1 MTIIITTM
9 GMTTMTMTTIMAR
22 KNSKQRG
29 LSRRRFMQSAAA
41 MAASGTLLASAARA
55 REHDSRGH
63 DSECEGSRDLN
74 LVNGRFLTLDPHNSV
89 VSAIGIRDGR
99 IVEVG
104 RGGALGPC
112 GRTINLKGAT
122 VIPGL
127 IDSHVHFIRCGQN
140 PGHEVRIIE
149 TAASVGELQQMI
161 GARIR
166 ELDVPAGEFITCVG
180 GWNINGLA
188 EKRLPTLA
196 ELDTAAP
203 GHAVYLSTTG
213 AGGAVTNSLGRTFF
227 QNHGVTVT
235 INAAGA
241 ATLNSGQAFAAL
253 QAVQTDADR
262 QRGTAEAVDFAAS
275 LGLTMVT
282 DMGTQGAAVEYVDG
296 YKYMM
301 NLWRAGD
308 LKIRLRSFLNS
319 SFDTGFAAAQSVVTY
334 GFPRHGDDVFRSNG
348 VGERVNNNTTNPG
361 YVDLVKFAA
370 SKGWMVTQH
379 SLNLTEIS
387 FHIAA
392 YQEAKKIAPIDK
404 LRWTLDHVNPISDD
418 QIAAVKDLGIGLRLQ
433 GWNYTSGA
441 PSGPPWRKLVDA
453 GIPLSAGTD
462 STNVGPLNPWLM
474 MYYMTT
480 MKNNSG
486 VAAMP
491 ASQQIT
497 RLEALRMYTLGSA
510 FHSFD
515 EDKLGSIEPGKLADL
530 AVLSDDPLSVSD
542 DKLKRLRSVLTLRA
556 GRIVHGE
563 SDD

>member
-1 MTIIITTM
+1 
-9 GMTTMTMTTIMAR
+9 MAH
-22 KNSKQRG
+22 KDSKQRS

-41 MAASGTLLASAARA
+41 MAASGTLLAGAARA
-55 REHDSRGH
+55 AKEHDSKEHHSRGH

-74 LVNGRFLTLDPHNSV
+74 LINGRFLTLDADNSV

-104 RGGALGPC
+104 HGGMLGPC

-161 GARIR
+161 SARIR
-166 ELDVPAGEFITCVG
+166 ELNVPAGEFITCVG

-196 ELDTAAP
+196 ELDAAALS
-203 GHAVYLSTTG
+203 HAVYLSTTG
-213 AGGAVTNSLGRTFF
+213 AGGAVTNSVGKAFF
-227 QNHGVTVT
+227 ESRGVTVT
-235 INAAGA
+235 INAGGA

-296 YKYMM
+296 HKYMM
-301 NLWRAGD
+301 NLWREGN

-319 SFDTGFAAAQSVVTY
+319 SFDTGFTAAQSVVTY
-334 GFPRHGDDVFRSNG
+334 SFPRHGDDVFRSNG
-348 VGERVNNNTTNPG
+348 VGERVNNSTTNPG

-379 SLNLTEIS
+379 SLTPAEIS
-387 FHIAA
+387 FHISA
-392 YQEAKKIAPIDK
+392 YQQAKAVAAIDK

-433 GWNYTSGA
+433 GWNYTSA
-441 PSGPPWRKLVDA
+441 NPAGPPWRKLVDA

-462 STNVGPLNPWLM
+462 STNVGPLNPWLT

-480 MKNNSG
+480 MKNNAG
-486 VAAMP
+486 TAAAP
-491 ASQQIT
+491 SNQQIT
-497 RLEALRMYTLGSA
+497 RLEALRMYTNGSA

-530 AVLSDDPLSVSD
+530 AVLSDDPLSISD
-542 DKLKRLRSVLTLRA
+542 EKLKRLRSVLTLQA
-556 GRIVHGE
+556 GRIVHGADKAE
-563 SDD
+563 HDSDHGR

>member
-1 MTIIITTM
+1 
-9 GMTTMTMTTIMAR
+9 MAR

-41 MAASGTLLASAARA
+41 MAASGTLLAGAARA
-55 REHDSRGH
+55 ARGH
-63 DSECEGSRDLN
+63 DPECEGSRDLN
-74 LVNGRFLTLDPHNSV
+74 LVNGRFLTLDAHNSV

-104 RGGALGPC
+104 RGAALGPC

-149 TAASVGELQQMI
+149 TAASIGELQQMI

-166 ELDVPAGEFITCVG
+166 ELDVPAGEFISCVG

-196 ELDTAAP
+196 ELDATAP
-203 GHAVYLSTTG
+203 NHAVYLSTTG
-213 AGGAVTNSLGRTFF
+213 AGGAVTNSLGRNFF
-227 QNHGVTVT
+227 MSKGIAVSAT
-235 INAAGA
+235 G
-241 ATLNSGQAFAAL
+241 TLNAL
-253 QAVQTDADR
+253 QALPALQSVQTDADR
-262 QRGTAEAVDFAAS
+262 QHGTAEAIDFAVS

-319 SFDTGFAAAQSVVTY
+319 SFDSTFVAAQSVVTY
-334 GFPRHGDDVFRSNG
+334 SFPRHGDDVFRSNG
-348 VGERVNNNTTNPG
+348 IGERVNNNTTNPS

-433 GWNYTSGA
+433 GWNYTSA
-441 PSGPPWRKLVDA
+441 NPAGPPWRKLVDA

-542 DKLKRLRSVLTLRA
+542 DKLKRLHSVLTLQA

-563 SDD
+563 DD

>member
-1 MTIIITTM
+1 MCCRATPTTVPPSGCARISRRMTIIITTM
-9 GMTTMTMTTIMAR
+9 GMTTMTTIMAR

-74 LVNGRFLTLDPHNSV
+74 LVNGRLL
-89 VSAIGIRDGR
+89 
-99 IVEVG
+99 
-104 RGGALGPC
+104 
-112 GRTINLKGAT
+112 
-122 VIPGL
+122 
-127 IDSHVHFIRCGQN
+127 
-140 PGHEVRIIE
+140 
-149 TAASVGELQQMI
+149 
-161 GARIR
+161 
-166 ELDVPAGEFITCVG
+166 
-180 GWNINGLA
+180 
-188 EKRLPTLA
+188 TLA

-404 LRWTLDHVNPISDD
+404 LRST
-418 QIAAVKDLGIGLRLQ
+418 R
-433 GWNYTSGA
+433 TS
-441 PSGPPWRKLVDA
+441 
-453 GIPLSAGTD
+453 SAR
-462 STNVGPLNPWLM
+462 S
-474 MYYMTT
+474 
-480 MKNNSG
+480 SR
-486 VAAMP
+486 
-491 ASQQIT
+491 ASSPT
-497 RLEALRMYTLGSA
+497 SRC
-510 FHSFD
+510 
-515 EDKLGSIEPGKLADL
+515 
-530 AVLSDDPLSVSD
+530 
-542 DKLKRLRSVLTLRA
+542 
-556 GRIVHGE
+556 
-563 SDD
+563 

>member
-1 MTIIITTM
+1 
-9 GMTTMTMTTIMAR
+9 MAR
-22 KNSKQRG
+22 KNLKQRG

-55 REHDSRGH
+55 AKEHESKEHDSREH
-63 DSECEGSRDLN
+63 HSREHHSECEGSRDLN
-74 LVNGRFLTLDPHNSV
+74 LVNGRFLTLDAHNSV

-161 GARIR
+161 SARIR
-166 ELDVPAGEFITCVG
+166 ELNVPAGEFITCVG

-196 ELDTAAP
+196 ELDAAAP
-203 GHAVYLSTTG
+203 NHAVYLSTTG
-213 AGGAVTNSLGRTFF
+213 AGGAVTNSVGKAFF
-227 QNHGVTVT
+227 ESRGVTVT
-235 INAAGA
+235 INAGGA
-241 ATLNSGQAFAAL
+241 ATLNAGQAFAAL

-262 QRGTAEAVDFAAS
+262 QRGTAEAVDFASS

-301 NLWRAGD
+301 NLWREGN
-308 LKIRLRSFLNS
+308 LNIRLRSFLNS
-319 SFDTGFAAAQSVVTY
+319 SFDTGFVAAQSVVTY
-334 GFPRHGDDVFRSNG
+334 SFPRHGDDVFRSNG
-348 VGERVNNNTTNPG
+348 VGERVNSSTTNPG

-379 SLNLTEIS
+379 SLTSTEIS
-387 FHIAA
+387 FHISA
-392 YQEAKKIAPIDK
+392 YQQAKAVAAIDK

-418 QIAAVKDLGIGLRLQ
+418 QIAAVRDLGIGLRLQ
-433 GWNYTSGA
+433 GWNYTSAA
-441 PSGPPWRKLVDA
+441 PAGPPWRKLVDA

-462 STNVGPLNPWLM
+462 STNVGPFNPWLM
-474 MYYMTT
+474 ISYMTT
-480 MKNNSG
+480 MKNNAG
-486 VAAMP
+486 TAATP
-491 ASQQIT
+491 ANQQIS
-497 RLEALRMYTLGSA
+497 RLEALRMYTNGGA

-515 EDKLGSIEPGKLADL
+515 DDKLGSIEVGKLADL

-542 DKLKRLRSVLTLRA
+542 DKLKRLRSVLTLQA

-563 SDD
+563 ADD

>member
-1 MTIIITTM
+1 
-9 GMTTMTMTTIMAR
+9 MAR
-22 KNSKQRG
+22 KNLKRQG
-29 LSRRRFMQSAAA
+29 VSRRRFIKGAAA
-41 MAASGTLLASAARA
+41 AAASGTLLASAARAA

-74 LVNGRFLTLDPHNSV
+74 LVNGRFLTLDAHNSV
-89 VSAIGIRDGR
+89 VSAIGIREGR
-99 IVEVG
+99 IVEIG

-112 GRTINLKGAT
+112 GRIINLKGAT

-149 TAASVGELQQMI
+149 TAASIGELQQMI

-180 GWNINGLA
+180 GWNISGLA

-196 ELDTAAP
+196 ELDAAAP
-203 GHAVYLSTTG
+203 NHAVYLSTTG

-241 ATLNSGQAFAAL
+241 ATLNAGQALAAL

-262 QRGTAEAVDFAAS
+262 QGGTAEAVDFAAS

-334 GFPRHGDDVFRSNG
+334 SFPRHGDDVFRSNG
-348 VGERVNNNTTNPG
+348 IGERVNNNTTNPS

-392 YQEAKKIAPIDK
+392 HQEAKKIAPIDK
-404 LRWTLDHVNPISDD
+404 LRWTLDHVNPITDD

-433 GWNYTSGA
+433 GWNYTSAA

-486 VAAMP
+486 IAAMP
-491 ASQQIT
+491 PNQQIT

-515 EDKLGSIEPGKLADL
+515 EDKLGSIELGKLADL

-542 DKLKRLRSVLTLRA
+542 EKLKRLRSLMTFQA
-556 GRIVHGE
+556 GKVVHE
-563 SDD
+563 AS

>member
-1 MTIIITTM
+1 
-9 GMTTMTMTTIMAR
+9 MAR
-22 KNSKQRG
+22 KNLKQRG

-41 MAASGTLLASAARA
+41 MAAGGTLLAGAARAA
-55 REHDSRGH
+55 REHDSRERHSRGH
-63 DSECEGSRDLN
+63 DPECEGSRDLN
-74 LVNGRFLTLDPHNSV
+74 LVNGRFLTLDAHNRMAW
-89 VSAIGIRDGR
+89 AIATRDGR
-99 IVEVG
+99 MVEVG

-127 IDSHVHFIRCGQN
+127 IDSHVLFIRCGQN

-149 TAASVGELQQMI
+149 TATSIGELQQMI
-161 GARIR
+161 SARIR

-188 EKRLPTLA
+188 KKRVRTLA
-196 ELDTAAP
+196 ELDAAAP
-203 GHAVYLSTTG
+203 NQAVYLSTTG
-213 AGGAVTNSLGRTFF
+213 AGGAVTNSVGKAFF
-227 QNHGVTVT
+227 ASRGVTVT
-235 INAAGA
+235 INAGGA

-301 NLWRAGD
+301 NLWREGN

-319 SFDTGFAAAQSVVTY
+319 SFDTGFVAAQSVVTY
-334 GFPRHGDDVFRSNG
+334 SFPRHGDDVFRSNG
-348 VGERVNNNTTNPG
+348 IGERVNNNTTNPS

-379 SLNLTEIS
+379 SLTPAEIS
-387 FHIAA
+387 FHISA
-392 YQEAKKIAPIDK
+392 YQQAKAVAAIDK

-433 GWNYTSGA
+433 GWNYTSAA
-441 PSGPPWRKLVDA
+441 PAGPPWRKLVDA

-462 STNVGPLNPWLM
+462 STNVGPLNPWLTIS
-474 MYYMTT
+474 YMTT
-480 MKNNSG
+480 MKNNAR
-486 VAAMP
+486 VAATP
-491 ASQQIT
+491 ANQQIS
-497 RLEALRMYTLGSA
+497 RLEALRMYTNGSA
-510 FHSFD
+510 VHSFD
-515 EDKLGSIEPGKLADL
+515 EDKLGSIEVGKLADL

-542 DKLKRLRSVLTLRA
+542 DKLKRLRSVLTLQA
-556 GRIVHGE
+556 GRVVPGQTE
-563 SDD
+563 G

>member
-1 MTIIITTM
+1 
-9 GMTTMTMTTIMAR
+9 MAR
-22 KNSKQRG
+22 KNSKQWG

-55 REHDSRGH
+55 AREHDSREDHSRGH
-63 DSECEGSRDLN
+63 DPECEGSRDLN
-74 LVNGRFLTLDPHNSV
+74 LVNGRFLTLDAHNSV

-99 IVEVG
+99 IAEIG

-188 EKRLPTLA
+188 EKRLPALA
-196 ELDTAAP
+196 ELDAAAP
-203 GHAVYLSTTG
+203 NHAVYLSTTG
-213 AGGAVTNSLGRTFF
+213 AGGAVTNSLGRNFF
-227 QNHGVTVT
+227 MSKGIAVSAT
-235 INAAGA
+235 G
-241 ATLNSGQAFAAL
+241 TLNAL
-253 QAVQTDADR
+253 QALPALQSVQTDADR
-262 QRGTAEAVDFAAS
+262 QRGTAEAIDFAVS

-301 NLWRAGD
+301 NLWRGGN

-334 GFPRHGDDVFRSNG
+334 SFPRHGDDVFRSNG
-348 VGERVNNNTTNPG
+348 VGERVNSSTTNPG

-404 LRWTLDHVNPISDD
+404 LRWTLDHVNPITDD

-433 GWNYTSGA
+433 GWNYTSAA
-441 PSGPPWRKLVDA
+441 PAGPPWRKLVDA

-497 RLEALRMYTLGSA
+497 RLEALRLYTLGSA

-515 EDKLGSIEPGKLADL
+515 EDKLGSIELGKLADL

-542 DKLKRLRSVLTLRA
+542 DKLKRLRSVLTLQA

>member
-1 MTIIITTM
+1 
-9 GMTTMTMTTIMAR
+9 MAR
-22 KNSKQRG
+22 KNLKQRG

-41 MAASGTLLASAARA
+41 MAASGTLLARAARAA
-55 REHDSRGH
+55 REHDSREDHSRGH
-63 DSECEGSRDLN
+63 DPECEGSRDLN
-74 LVNGRFLTLDPHNSV
+74 LVNGRFLTLDAHNSV

-104 RGGALGPC
+104 RGAALGPC
-112 GRTINLKGAT
+112 GRIINLKGAT

-188 EKRLPTLA
+188 EKRLPTLP
-196 ELDTAAP
+196 ELDAAAP
-203 GHAVYLSTTG
+203 NHAVYLSTTG
-213 AGGAVTNSLGRTFF
+213 AGGAVTNSLGKNFF
-227 QNHGVTVT
+227 TTPPRNIVVSPNG
-235 INAAGA
+235 
-241 ATLNSGQAFAAL
+241 TLSANQAFPAL

-262 QRGTAEAVDFAAS
+262 QRGTAEAIDFAVS

-334 GFPRHGDDVFRSNG
+334 SFPRHGDDVFRSNG
-348 VGERVNNNTTNPG
+348 IGERVNNNTTNPS

-404 LRWTLDHVNPISDD
+404 LRWTLDHVNPITDD

-433 GWNYTSGA
+433 GWNYTSAA

-486 VAAMP
+486 VAAAP
-491 ASQQIT
+491 ANLQIT

-542 DKLKRLRSVLTLRA
+542 DKLKRLRSVLTLQA

-563 SDD
+563 DD

>member
-1 MTIIITTM
+1 
-9 GMTTMTMTTIMAR
+9 MAR
-22 KNSKQRG
+22 KNLKQRG

-41 MAASGTLLASAARA
+41 MAAGGTLLAGAARAA
-55 REHDSRGH
+55 REHDSRERHSRGH
-63 DSECEGSRDLN
+63 DPECEGSRDLN
-74 LVNGRFLTLDPHNSV
+74 LVNGRFLTLDAHNSV

-99 IVEVG
+99 IVEIG

-112 GRTINLKGAT
+112 AHTVNLKGAT

-166 ELDVPAGEFITCVG
+166 ELKVPAGEFITCVG

-196 ELDTAAP
+196 ELDAAAP
-203 GHAVYLSTTG
+203 NHAVYLSTTG
-213 AGGAVTNSLGRTFF
+213 TGGAVTNSLGRTFF

-262 QRGTAEAVDFAAS
+262 QRGTAEAVEFAAS
-275 LGLTMVT
+275 LGLNMVT
-282 DMGTQGAAVEYVDG
+282 DMGTAGAAVEYVDG

-334 GFPRHGDDVFRSNG
+334 SFPRHGDDVFRSNG
-348 VGERVNNNTTNPG
+348 VGERVNSSTTNPG
-361 YVDLVKFAA
+361 YVDLVKLAA

-404 LRWTLDHVNPISDD
+404 LRWTLDHVNPITDE
-418 QIAAVKDLGIGLRLQ
+418 QIALVKELGIGLRLQ
-433 GWNYTSGA
+433 GWNYTSAPPSG
-441 PSGPPWRKLVDA
+441 PSGPPWRKLLDA
-453 GIPLSAGTD
+453 GVPLSAGTD
-462 STNVGPLNPWLM
+462 STNVGPLNPWLT

-486 VAAMP
+486 VAAAP
-491 ASQQIT
+491 ANQQIT
-497 RLEALRMYTLGSA
+497 RLEALRMYTNGGA

-515 EDKLGSIEPGKLADL
+515 DDKLGSIEIGKLADL

-542 DKLKRLRSVLTLRA
+542 DKLKRLRSVLTLQA
-556 GRIVHGE
+556 GRIVHCE
-563 SDD
+563 AD

>member
-1 MTIIITTM
+1 MP
-9 GMTTMTMTTIMAR
+9 G
-22 KNSKQRG
+22 KNLKQRG
-29 LSRRRFMQSAAA
+29 LSRRRFIQGAAA
-41 MAASGTLLASAARA
+41 MAASGTLLAGAARA
-55 REHDSRGH
+55 ARERDSREHESREHHSRGH
-63 DSECEGSRDLN
+63 DPECEGSRDLN
-74 LVNGRFLTLDPHNSV
+74 LVNGRFLTLDAHSSV

-99 IVEVG
+99 IVEAG

-112 GRTINLKGAT
+112 GHTINLKGAT

-149 TAASVGELQQMI
+149 TAASIGELQQMI

-166 ELDVPAGEFITCVG
+166 ELEVPVGEFITCVG

-196 ELDTAAP
+196 ELDAAAP

-213 AGGAVTNSLGRTFF
+213 AGGAVTNSVGRTFF
-227 QNHGVTVT
+227 QSHGVTVT

-282 DMGTQGAAVEYVDG
+282 DMGTLGAAVEYVDG

-334 GFPRHGDDVFRSNG
+334 SFPRHGDDVFRSNG
-348 VGERVNNNTTNPG
+348 IGERVNSSTTNPG

-379 SLNLTEIS
+379 SLTPAEIS
-387 FHIAA
+387 FHISA
-392 YQEAKKIAPIDK
+392 YQAAKEVASK

-433 GWNYTSGA
+433 GWNYTSA
-441 PSGPPWRKLVDA
+441 SPAGPPWRKLVDA

-480 MKNNSG
+480 MKNNAG
-486 VAAMP
+486 VAAAP
-491 ASQQIT
+491 ANQQIT

-542 DKLKRLRSVLTLRA
+542 DKLKRLRSVLTLQA

-563 SDD
+563 DD

>member
-1 MTIIITTM
+1 
-9 GMTTMTMTTIMAR
+9 MAR
-22 KNSKQRG
+22 KNLKQQCM
-29 LSRRRFMQSAAA
+29 SRRRFMQSAAA

-55 REHDSRGH
+55 AREHDSRGH
-63 DSECEGSRDLN
+63 DPECEGSRDLN
-74 LVNGRFLTLDPHNSV
+74 LVNGRFLTLDAHNSV

-112 GRTINLKGAT
+112 GRTINLKSAT

-149 TAASVGELQQMI
+149 TAASIGELQQMI

-166 ELDVPAGEFITCVG
+166 ELEVRVGEFITCVG

-196 ELDTAAP
+196 ELDAAAP
-203 GHAVYLSTTG
+203 NHAVYLSTTG
-213 AGGAVTNSLGRTFF
+213 AGGAVTNSVGRAFF

-241 ATLNSGQAFAAL
+241 ATLNAGQAFAAL
-253 QAVQTDADR
+253 QAVQTDSDR
-262 QRGTAEAVDFAAS
+262 QRGTAEAVDFASS

-282 DMGTQGAAVEYVDG
+282 DMGTLGAAVEYVDG

-301 NLWRAGD
+301 NLWRGGD

-319 SFDTGFAAAQSVVTY
+319 SFDTGFVAAQSVVTY
-334 GFPRHGDDVFRSNG
+334 SFPRHGDDVFRSNG
-348 VGERVNNNTTNPG
+348 VGERVNSSTTNPG

-379 SLNLTEIS
+379 SLTSAEIS
-387 FHIAA
+387 FHISA
-392 YQEAKKIAPIDK
+392 YQAAKEVAAIDK

-418 QIAAVKDLGIGLRLQ
+418 QIAGVKDLGIGLRLQ
-433 GWNYTSGA
+433 GWNYTSA
-441 PSGPPWRKLVDA
+441 NPAGPPWRKLLDA

-480 MKNNSG
+480 MKNNAG
-486 VAAMP
+486 VAATP
-491 ASQQIT
+491 ANQQIT
-497 RLEALRMYTLGSA
+497 RLEALRMYTMGSA

-515 EDKLGSIEPGKLADL
+515 EDKLGSIEIGKLADL

-542 DKLKRLRSVLTLRA
+542 DKLKRLRSVLTLQA